1 MNIRITKPIT
11 RAAGVFAVAMMA
23 ALILFASCT
32 VRKSFQTLLDIQVA
46 KPLNLNKATV
56 SNDNTCYA
64 TANET
69 KVVNNVVNPYVD
81 AGIFFLDDPSSE
93 ALSFSVDN
101 TIPVLPRYK
110 VTQQLPSYI
119 LYKQMK
125 VLS

>member
-1 MNIRITKPIT
+1 MSIRITKPFT
-11 RAAGVFAVAMMA
+11 RAEGVFTVAMMA

-32 VRKSFQTLLDIQVA
+32 VRKSFQTLLDVPVA

-56 SNDNTCYA
+56 SNGNTCYE
-64 TANET
+64 TANEN
-69 KVVNNVVNPYVD
+69 KVVNNVVNPSVD
-81 AGIFFLDDPSSE
+81 AGIFILDDSSPQVV
-93 ALSFSVDN
+93 SFSVDN

-110 VTQQLPSYI
+110 VTQPLPSYI

>member
-1 MNIRITKPIT
+1 MNIRITKPFT
-11 RAAGVFAVAMMA
+11 RATGVFTVAMMA

-32 VRKSFQTLLDIQVA
+32 VRKSFQTLLDVPVA

-56 SNDNTCYA
+56 SGGNTCYA
-64 TANET
+64 IANET
-69 KVVNNVVNPYVD
+69 KLVNKVANPSVD
-81 AGIFFLDDPSSE
+81 AGIFILDDSSPQVV
-93 ALSFSVDN
+93 SFSVDN

-110 VTQQLPSYI
+110 VTQPLPSYI